1 MMGHHI
7 MVVLIV
13 AIVMGAAVLRAR
25 YKALGVERARAPDP
39 DTERMR
45 EEMKMLRDRI
55 AVLERIATDRGNL
68 LEHEIE
74 RLRDRR

>member
-1 MMGHHI
+1 MMGYQI

-13 AIVMGAAVLRAR
+13 ATVMIATVLRAR
-25 YKALGVERARAPDP
+25 YKALAAERANALDP
-39 DTERMR
+39 ETQRMR

-74 RLRDRR
+74 RLRDQR

>member
-1 MMGHHI
+1 MAGHHI

-13 AIVMGAAVLRAR
+13 AIAVFGGVFRAR
-25 YKALGVERARAPDP
+25 YKALSAARKHGPDP
-39 DTERMR
+39 ETERMR
-45 EEMKMLRDRI
+45 EEIKAMRDRI

-74 RLRDRR
+74 QLRDR

>member
-7 MVVLIV
+7 MIVLIV
-13 AIVMGAAVLRAR
+13 TVVMVASILRAR
-25 YKALGVERARAPDP
+25 YKAVAVQREQMPDP
-39 DTERMR
+39 EAVRMR

-68 LEHEIE
+68 LDHEIE
-74 RLRDRR
+74 QLRDR